1 MFGKIFGM
9 LGLYIVVK
17 AIISSLLVVFGYLKA
32 SKDISLAFN
41 MLASIRDLGCFYSGN
56 VVVFFS
62 SLKRFSFTHSTS
74 AIVHIRLAREN
85 GIFVK
90 QSRGSF
96 DVNETYHF
104 EPAGLL
110 QILSRFLYKF
120 CLSL

>member
-1 MFGKIFGM
+1 MKE
-9 LGLYIVVK
+9 
-17 AIISSLLVVFGYLKA
+17 IISSLLVVFGYLKA

-41 MLASIRDLGCFYSGN
+41 MLASISDLGCFCSGN
-56 VVVFFS
+56 VFFFS

-90 QSRGSF
+90 QSRGWF

-104 EPAGLL
+104 ESAGLL
-110 QILSRFLYKF
+110 QILSRFLYMF
-120 CLSL
+120 CLSLYLKMILLFDFSP